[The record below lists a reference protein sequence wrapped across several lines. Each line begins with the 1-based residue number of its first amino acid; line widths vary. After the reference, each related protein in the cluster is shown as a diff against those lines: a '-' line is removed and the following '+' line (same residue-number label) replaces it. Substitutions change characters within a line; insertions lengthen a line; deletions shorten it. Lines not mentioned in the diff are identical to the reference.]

1 LPQSPASD
9 ADPDTVRR
17 GSWQVWAA
25 ITVVVVAG
33 YLLVP
38 GAGVLDGWLE
48 TGYKTLVGC
57 GAGGALIAGTIR
69 RRPRAMVAWLLF
81 GFGITSNALG
91 ALVSDIY
98 TKEFGGEN
106 YPNVA
111 DGFWL
116 MLYPGL
122 FLGVGVLIRARGTA
136 RDWASM
142 VDAMTVATGLGLL
155 SWVFLMVP
163 VRADATLT
171 TFGQVIVLAY
181 PVGDI
186 MVLAMLLHLVL
197 SGGVRN
203 SSFWLVCASMGF
215 FLAGDAA
222 WATLSQLGIVPTE
235 TPTRL
240 LDMLF
245 LFAYALFAFAAWQPS
260 VRALGRPGVIKP
272 PRLTP
277 IQLIM
282 LTAATMIAPTI
293 LAIQVARHHVT
304 NGVAI
309 VIGSVALFLLVV
321 ARMAQLVR
329 QVERQALQLRAL
341 ARSDALTGLPNRRAW
356 FDELPGAMARAA
368 RDATPIT
375 VAMLDLD
382 HFKRFNDEL
391 GHQAGD
397 RLLKGAASAWAAEL
411 RIVDVLARYGGEEFI
426 LLLPS
431 AGADLAA
438 DVVAR
443 LRATTPAGQTFSAG
457 LAVWDGTESGD
468 ELIGRADRALY
479 AAKANGRGRT
489 ETAPADA
496 AEPRLSPERA
506 RD

>member
-1 LPQSPASD
+1 M
-9 ADPDTVRR
+9 
-17 GSWQVWAA
+17 
-25 ITVVVVAG
+25 VAG

-38 GAGVLDGWLE
+38 GDGVLDGWLV
-48 TGYKTLVGC
+48 TGYKTLVGVL
-57 GAGGALIAGTIR
+57 AGGALLAGAIK
-69 RRPRAMVAWLLF
+69 RRPRAMAAWLLF
-81 GFGITSNALG
+81 GFGITANALG
-91 ALVSDIY
+91 ALVFDIY
-98 TKEFGGEN
+98 TKEFGGEA
-106 YPNVA
+106 YPNAA

-122 FLGVGVLIRARGTA
+122 FLGVAVLIRARGTA

-171 TFGQVIVLAY
+171 TLGQVIVLAY

-186 MVLAMLLHLVL
+186 MVVAMLLHLVL

-203 SSFWLVCASMGF
+203 SSFWLVCSAMGL
-215 FLAGDAA
+215 FLAGDVA
-222 WATLSQLGIVPTE
+222 WATLSQLGVVVPE

-260 VRALGRPGVIKP
+260 VLALGRSGEVRP

-277 IQLIM
+277 LQLIM
-282 LTAATMIAPTI
+282 LTAATLIAPAI
-293 LAIQVARHHVT
+293 LALQVSRHHVV
-304 NGVAI
+304 NGMAI

-321 ARMAQLVR
+321 TRMALLVR
-329 QVERQALQLRAL
+329 QVERQAHQLREL

-368 RDATPIT
+368 RDATPVT

-397 RLLKGAASAWAAEL
+397 RMLKSAASAWAAEL
-411 RIVDVLARYGGEEFI
+411 RAADVLARYGGEEFI

-431 AGADLAA
+431 AGADLAGE
-438 DVVAR
+438 VLAR
-443 LRATTPAGQTFSAG
+443 LRAATPAGQTFSAG
-457 LAVWDGTESGD
+457 LAVWDGAESSD
-468 ELIGRADRALY
+468 ELIERADRALY
-479 AAKANGRGRT
+479 AAKANGRDRT
-489 ETAPADA
+489 E
-496 AEPRLSPERA
+496 RA
-506 RD
+506 VAVRQGTPSDRQ

>member
-1 LPQSPASD
+1 MIPDLPQPVVSD
-9 ADPDTVRR
+9 ADPESVRR
-17 GSWQVWAA
+17 GSWQLWAA

-33 YLLVP
+33 YLVVP
-38 GAGVLDGWLE
+38 GDGVLDGWLV
-48 TGYKTLVGC
+48 TGYKTSVGC
-57 GAGGALIAGTIR
+57 LAGGALIAGAIR
-69 RRPRAMVAWLLF
+69 RRPRAMAAWLLF
-81 GFGITSNALG
+81 GVGVTANALG

-98 TKEFGGEN
+98 TKVIGGEN
-106 YPNVA
+106 YPNIA

-122 FLGVGVLIRARGTA
+122 FLGVAVLIRARGTA

-163 VRADATLT
+163 VRSDNALGTI
-171 TFGQVIVLAY
+171 GQVIVIAY

-186 MVLAMLLHLVL
+186 VVLAMLLHLVL
-197 SGGVRN
+197 AGGVRN
-203 SSFWLVCASMGF
+203 PSFWLVCSSMGL
-215 FLAGDAA
+215 FLGGDVA
-222 WATLSQLGIVPTE
+222 WATLSQLGVELPE
-235 TPTRL
+235 TPTHL

-245 LFAYALFAFAAWQPS
+245 LLAYALFAFAAWHPS
-260 VRALGRPGVIKP
+260 VVALGRPGKIKP

-277 IQLIM
+277 LQLIM
-282 LTAATMIAPTI
+282 LTTATMIAPAI
-293 LAIQVARHHVT
+293 LAIQVAHHDVT

-321 ARMAQLVR
+321 TRMAQLVR
-329 QVERQALQLRAL
+329 QVERQSRQLRAL

-356 FDELPGAMARAA
+356 FEELPGALARAA
-368 RDATPIT
+368 RDATPVT

-397 RLLKGAASAWAAEL
+397 RLLKGAASAWTAEL

-426 LLLPS
+426 VLLPS
-431 AGADLAA
+431 ADAKLAA
-438 DVVAR
+438 DVLSR
-443 LRATTPAGQTFSAG
+443 LRTATPAGQTFSAG
-457 LAVWDGTESGD
+457 LAVWDGAESAD

-479 AAKANGRGRT
+479 AAKANGRDRT
-489 ETAPADA
+489 ECAADA
-496 AEPRLSPERA
+496 SERA
-506 RD
+506 RP